1 MNQTSTTPMTAAAIR
16 QSFLD
21 FFQDKAAHTIVPSAP
36 VVPHDDPTL
45 LFTNAGMN
53 QFKDVFLGTGTRPWA
68 RAVDTQKC
76 IRAGGKHNDLED
88 VGRDTW
94 HHTFFEMLGNWSFGD
109 YFKAEAIEWAWQLLT
124 EVWGLPKD
132 RLYVSV
138 FAGDEAEGLEPDT
151 EAENLWLERTDI
163 DPTHISR
170 WGKKDNFWE
179 MGASGPCGPCSE
191 IHFDST
197 PDRSG
202 GPLVNLDHADVIEV
216 WNLVFIQFNRR
227 EDGTLVP
234 LPARHV
240 DTGMGLERIVRVLQD
255 KRSNY
260 DTDLWAPIFEAIR
273 TNTGVPAYAGSM
285 DSAVDMAY
293 RVIADHIRC
302 LVVAMTDGA
311 LPGPDGRGYVLR
323 RILRRG
329 VRLARQAL
337 GAEQPLLCTL
347 VPAVVE
353 SLGVAFPELTTS
365 PGEVAAIIKRE
376 EEAFLNTLDRG
387 LALFADAAADAKS
400 GDGCISGEQAFL
412 LHDTFGFPIDLTSQ
426 MAEEHGIMLNRDGY
440 EAAMETAREK
450 SRGEE
455 TGADL
460 VRALPP
466 EVIAALEQ
474 LGGHGTDDAPKYERS
489 MCIGHVRG
497 IWNGK
502 DLVDHVP
509 ASQRVAVVLDR
520 TTFYAEQGGQVGDT
534 GRLITEAEGDTP
546 GNAIFT
552 VENTTRSGQ
561 WVLHIGQIKS
571 GELRIGDAVDTRVE
585 ATRHSSIKS
594 NHTATHLLNNA
605 LRSVLGEHCDQRGSL
620 VAPDRLR
627 FDYAAHEAPTTQQ
640 LASIEN
646 SVRANITAGLPVDA
660 AELSLDVAQGVN
672 GVRAIFGEQYPDPV
686 RVVCVG
692 AAVADL
698 AATPQAD
705 TWATL
710 STEFCGGTHTGN
722 TNEIGDFVI
731 MQESSLAA
739 GIRRFMA
746 ATGAEAAKA
755 SLAGVVILDRLNA
768 IASLDPAALPDA
780 VDLIARD
787 IAAADLG
794 LLHRRHAEHSLATLR
809 ELTKKIRKAA
819 AGESRDVAIIEAQAL
834 ADANTGDVIIGE
846 LTTSDRDALLA
857 GMDAIRGAA
866 PDAAC
871 LLACTVEDAGKVI
884 IVARVP
890 KPHIAS
896 GLKAGDW
903 VRVAAQACGG
913 GGGGRPDAAQAGGK
927 QPEKLPDALAAA
939 KAYAKETLQ

>member
-16 QSFLD
+16 QSFMD
-21 FFQDKAAHTIVPSAP
+21 FFQNKAGHTVVPSAP

-53 QFKDVFLGTGTRPWA
+53 QFKDVFLGTGTRPWN

-138 FAGDEAEGLEPDT
+138 FAGDESEGLEADT
-151 EAENLWLERTDI
+151 EAEKLWLERTDI

-197 PDRSG
+197 PDGSG

-273 TNTGVPAYAGSM
+273 TNTGAAAYAGSM
-285 DSAVDMAY
+285 DSTVDMAY

-311 LPGPDGRGYVLR
+311 VPGPDGRGYVLR

-329 VRLARQAL
+329 VRMARQAL

-353 SLGVAFPELTTS
+353 SLGVAFPELAKS
-365 PGEVAAIIKRE
+365 SDDVASIIKRE

-387 LALFADAAADAKS
+387 LALFADAAANAKG

-412 LHDTFGFPIDLTSQ
+412 LHDTFGFPIDLTVQ
-426 MAEEHGIMLNRDGY
+426 MAEENDITIDRDGY
-440 EAAMETAREK
+440 EAAMESAREK
-450 SRGEE
+450 SRGEDVS
-455 TGADL
+455 TDL
-460 VRALPP
+460 VRTLPP
-466 EVIAALEQ
+466 EMIAALEQ
-474 LGGHGTDDAPKYERS
+474 LGGHGTDDDPKYERS
-489 MCIGHVRG
+489 ICVGNIRG
-497 IWNGK
+497 VWNGK

-509 ASQRVAVVLDR
+509 TGQRVAVVLDR

-561 WVLHIGQIKS
+561 WVLHIGHIKS
-571 GELRIGDAVDTRVE
+571 GELRIGDAVDTRVDS
-585 ATRHSSIKS
+585 TRHSSIES

-605 LRSVLGEHCDQRGSL
+605 LRGVLGEHCDQRGSL
-620 VAPDRLR
+620 VAADRLR
-627 FDYAAHEAPTTQQ
+627 FDYAAHDSPTTEQ
-640 LASIEN
+640 LVSIEN
-646 SVRANITAGLPVDA
+646 AVRADIDAGLAVDA
-660 AELSLDVAQGVN
+660 AELALDVAQTIN
-672 GVRAIFGEQYPDPV
+672 GVRAIFGERYPDPV

-692 AAVADL
+692 AAVSDL
-698 AATPQAD
+698 AANPQAD
-705 TWATL
+705 TWCPL

-722 TNEIGDFVI
+722 TGEIGDFVI

-739 GIRRFMA
+739 GIRRVMA

-755 SLAGVVILDRLNA
+755 RQAGEVILDRLNA
-768 IASLDPAALPDA
+768 IASLDPAELPDA
-780 VDLIARD
+780 VDLITRD

-794 LLHRRHAEHSLATLR
+794 LLHRRAAEHALTSLR
-809 ELTKKIRKAA
+809 DMTKKLRKAA
-819 AGESRDVAIIEAQAL
+819 AGESRDIAVTQAQAL
-834 ADANTGDVIIGE
+834 VDANTGDFIIGE
-846 LTTSDRDALLA
+846 LAANDRDALLA
-857 GMDAIRGAA
+857 GMDAIRGVN

-939 KAYAKETLQ
+939 TAYAQETLA